1 MTDLK
6 LRFFTNISHELRT
19 PLTLI
24 LGGIE
29 DVKKHDSLTPRGENS
44 LTLAHRNAKRMLT
57 LINQLLDFRKIVK
70 NKMELKISRVDLV
83 PLVEDALDDFREMAS
98 ERRIELL
105 FTLSHRSV
113 LVWVDIERM
122 ESVVYNLL
130 SNALKFT
137 PNGGRIEVILSL
149 REEEESVTLTVRDT
163 GIGIPKDKQGMIFER
178 FAQASRAV
186 DSNMKGSGIGL
197 SLCRDIVTLH
207 HGEISV
213 DSRPGE
219 GASFT
224 VKLKLGNAHFGM
236 EQIDF
241 SGAGAGEGKR
251 RDDYMV
257 SDFTAADSQRR
268 VDVAPPKDAQK
279 ILLVEDN
286 RELRI
291 FMYNSL
297 IDTYYV
303 VEADDGA
310 EALEKIRSEM
320 PDIIVTDL
328 MMPCMDGIEL
338 IDKVRH
344 DFTMSHIPIVMLTAR
359 HSPDDRVKAM
369 EFGADGY
376 ITKPFS
382 IELLL
387 ARIDN
392 LLTQRRKLFEKFSSQ
407 SARNKVVELAVE
419 DVVVTDRDEEFMK
432 NVMAWLGENVE
443 NSELTI
449 DQLASHLGLGRTTMY
464 NKLKSLTGK
473 SPVELIKEYRIT
485 KSKLLLRTGQF
496 SVSEVAYKVG
506 FSDPGYFS
514 RCFREQFHMSPAEYL
529 KTHNLKQDQDT
540 KIA

>member
-1 MTDLK
+1 M
-6 LRFFTNISHELRT
+6 
-19 PLTLI
+19 
-24 LGGIE
+24 
-29 DVKKHDSLTPRGENS
+29 KKHDSLTPRGENS

-105 FTLSHRSV
+105 FTLSRRSV

-328 MMPCMDGIEL
+328 MMPRMDGIEL

-540 KIA
+540 KTA

>member
-1 MTDLK
+1 
-6 LRFFTNISHELRT
+6 
-19 PLTLI
+19 
-24 LGGIE
+24 
-29 DVKKHDSLTPRGENS
+29 
-44 LTLAHRNAKRMLT
+44 
-57 LINQLLDFRKIVK
+57 
-70 NKMELKISRVDLV
+70 
-83 PLVEDALDDFREMAS
+83 
-98 ERRIELL
+98 
-105 FTLSHRSV
+105 
-113 LVWVDIERM
+113 
-122 ESVVYNLL
+122 
-130 SNALKFT
+130 
-137 PNGGRIEVILSL
+137 
-149 REEEESVTLTVRDT
+149 
-163 GIGIPKDKQGMIFER
+163 
-178 FAQASRAV
+178 
-186 DSNMKGSGIGL
+186 
-197 SLCRDIVTLH
+197 
-207 HGEISV
+207 
-213 DSRPGE
+213 
-219 GASFT
+219 
-224 VKLKLGNAHFGM
+224 
-236 EQIDF
+236 
-241 SGAGAGEGKR
+241 
-251 RDDYMV
+251 
-257 SDFTAADSQRR
+257 
-268 VDVAPPKDAQK
+268 
-279 ILLVEDN
+279 
-286 RELRI
+286 
-291 FMYNSL
+291 
-297 IDTYYV
+297 
-303 VEADDGA
+303 
-310 EALEKIRSEM
+310 M

-540 KIA
+540 KTA

>member
-19 PLTLI
+19 PLTLR

-83 PLVEDALDDFREMAS
+83 PLVEDALDDFREMAA

-105 FTLSHRSV
+105 FTLSRRSV

>member
-1 MTDLK
+1 
-6 LRFFTNISHELRT
+6 
-19 PLTLI
+19 
-24 LGGIE
+24 
-29 DVKKHDSLTPRGENS
+29 
-44 LTLAHRNAKRMLT
+44 
-57 LINQLLDFRKIVK
+57 
-70 NKMELKISRVDLV
+70 
-83 PLVEDALDDFREMAS
+83 
-98 ERRIELL
+98 
-105 FTLSHRSV
+105 
-113 LVWVDIERM
+113 
-122 ESVVYNLL
+122 
-130 SNALKFT
+130 
-137 PNGGRIEVILSL
+137 
-149 REEEESVTLTVRDT
+149 
-163 GIGIPKDKQGMIFER
+163 MIFER

-338 IDKVRH
+338 VDKVRH